1 MSDYAGEFVHFVSI
15 VQRRIVFATFR
26 LSGILLMILTLIGS
40 DGCVHKECLC
50 SGSNSVSLCSVCT
63 SHLVPPLTAFVNVS
77 AALLVLAEGELFSA
91 SCLQPSP
98 RDGAKL
104 SLRNHVLFVKGSWDS
119 QYTDCSICTMQA
131 LYHLSVK
138 G

>member
-77 AALLVLAEGELFSA
+77 AALLVLAEGELFISFLFA
-91 SCLQPSP
+91 AQSP
-98 RDGAKL
+98 R
-104 SLRNHVLFVKGSWDS
+104 W
-119 QYTDCSICTMQA
+119 CQA
-131 LYHLSVK
+131 LPQESCAVC
-138 G
+138 